1 MSFKR
6 EFSVILIIFA
16 IPQLSFSQSPSDQ
29 FIEQIIEYIAE
40 NVSEDKDFSE
50 VTERLNF
57 YRNNPLNINTASREQ
72 LLEFLFISPVQI
84 NNLLLHRDES
94 GLLLD
99 PLEIQSIPGFNTE
112 TTRWLLPFITIKPPV
127 MLAGISIKSLLSKGN
142 HDLILRFG
150 QILEK
155 QDGFF
160 RSGSDEAPYSGSG
173 LRVLTRYRYNYA
185 DKISASLN
193 MEKDAGETFL
203 KRQGRGFDFY
213 SASVSLNGKRMFKKF
228 VLGDY
233 SLQFGQGLTMWSG
246 LGFGKGGAFTA
257 LVKPHIGLRP
267 YSSVNEF
274 SFFRGISATL
284 EYKKI
289 SVTPFLSYRK
299 LDSSLSD
306 SVNEI
311 NSLSISGLHRTET
324 ELENKRAVSQFV
336 FGLNSQYLRKNWS
349 VGLTAYRTQ
358 FSLPFNEGNSLYE
371 KYDFNKSSLVNLGL
385 HYNYS
390 YKNVYF
396 FGETAH
402 SISSGF
408 ASINGLIASLSGQ
421 VSLLM
426 LQRNY
431 GRNYHSF
438 FNQSI
443 SEATEA
449 FNEKGF
455 YSGLTVKFNSKFE
468 LLTYADFFRFPWLKF
483 RVDAPSNGYELFAQL
498 SYSLSKRFKVTAR
511 FKQQIKEEN
520 AQQKEDEGLEGVDK
534 QNFRFEIN
542 YKLNN
547 SLSIRN
553 RAEIVSYNKGNS
565 ASDFGFLSYQD
576 VIYDPLSS
584 KISGNIRFAIF
595 DTSGFTSRIYAYEND
610 VLFAYSIP
618 AYQDRGLRCYANLR
632 YTLQRGIDIW
642 LRYAILSY
650 SNQETVGS
658 GRDMIQG
665 NQRSDFKIQL
675 RYKFH

>member
-1 MSFKR
+1 MSFSRK
-6 EFSVILIIFA
+6 FLGILIICV
-16 IPQLSFSQSPSDQ
+16 IPQLSFSQSTSDQ
-29 FIEQIIEYIAE
+29 IIEQIIEYVAE
-40 NVSEDKDFSE
+40 NVSEDKDYSE
-50 VTERLNF
+50 VTERLDF
-57 YRNNPLNINTASREQ
+57 YWNNPLNINIASREQ
-72 LLEFLFISPVQI
+72 LLEFLFISPMQI
-84 NNLLLHRDES
+84 NNLLLHRDEN

-99 PLEIQSIPGFNTE
+99 PLEIQSITGFDTE
-112 TTRWLLPFITIKPPV
+112 TTRWLLHFITIEPPK
-127 MLAGISIKSLLSKGN
+127 MLAYISLKSLLVKGN

-155 QDGFF
+155 QDGFLP
-160 RSGSDEAPYSGSG
+160 SGSDEALYSGSG
-173 LRVLTRYRYNYA
+173 LRVFTRYRYNYA
-185 DKISASLN
+185 DKISVSLN

-203 KRQGRGFDFY
+203 KSPGKGFDFY
-213 SASVSLNGKRMFKKF
+213 SASVSLKGKRTVKKF

-246 LGFGKGGAFTA
+246 LGFGKGGGLTA
-257 LVKPHIGLRP
+257 LVKPHIGLRS

-274 SFFRGISATL
+274 SFFRGTSATL
-284 EYKKI
+284 QYKKI
-289 SVTPFLSYRK
+289 SITPFLSYRK
-299 LDSSLSD
+299 LDASISD
-306 SVNEI
+306 SVKEI

-324 ELENKRAVSQFV
+324 ELENKKPISQFV
-336 FGLNSQYLRKNWS
+336 YGLNSQYLRKNWS
-349 VGLTAYRTQ
+349 IGLTAYRTQ
-358 FSLPFNEGNSLYE
+358 FSMPFGEGNSLYE
-371 KYDFNKSSLVNLGL
+371 KYEFNRSSLVNLGV
-385 HYNYS
+385 HYNYL
-390 YKNVYF
+390 YKNAYF

-402 SISSGF
+402 SLSSGF

-431 GRNYHSF
+431 ARNYHSF

-449 FNEKGF
+449 SNEKGF

-511 FKQQIKEEN
+511 FKQQMKEEN
-520 AQQKEDEGLEGVDK
+520 ADQKENSGLEGVDK
-534 QNFRFEIN
+534 QNYRIEIN

-553 RAEIVSYNKGNS
+553 RAEIISYSKGNS

-576 VIYDPLSS
+576 IIYDPLSS

-610 VLFAYSIP
+610 VLYAYSIP

-632 YTLQRGIDIW
+632 YTLRRGVDIW

-650 SNQETVGS
+650 SNRETVGS

-675 RYKFH
+675 RYQFQ